1 MKFFLVLCVIFVNL
15 TFAKNRNQWKNR
27 NQVLKKQNQQN
38 LLKNQRI
45 NQRANQRTNRL
56 ANRKNLQLKNPYQ
69 FAANQIT
76 QKRAKTCFDKICL
89 NKCYSLACLD
99 CKMECKNEEFK
110 WACENK
116 CVKKGVC
123 PKFVETPQICKKCM
137 KECKKDVKVSAEEV
151 KTKCQP
157 VCKNECWGP
166 KWETSVCKEC
176 FKGKCVESGEVFK
189 FVEGGVQG
197 NGAVLVDEVKR

>member
-1 MKFFLVLCVIFVNL
+1 
-15 TFAKNRNQWKNR
+15 
-27 NQVLKKQNQQN
+27 
-38 LLKNQRI
+38 
-45 NQRANQRTNRL
+45 
-56 ANRKNLQLKNPYQ
+56 
-69 FAANQIT
+69 
-76 QKRAKTCFDKICL
+76 
-89 NKCYSLACLD
+89 
-99 CKMECKNEEFK
+99 MECKNEEFK

-176 FKGKCVESGEVFK
+176 FKGKCVQSGEVFK

-197 NGAVLVDEVKR
+197 NGAVLVDEVKGLSVTTNGSLRRVQVIFAIIVPKLHFFPLSNEKPADLACPKIDSWGVST